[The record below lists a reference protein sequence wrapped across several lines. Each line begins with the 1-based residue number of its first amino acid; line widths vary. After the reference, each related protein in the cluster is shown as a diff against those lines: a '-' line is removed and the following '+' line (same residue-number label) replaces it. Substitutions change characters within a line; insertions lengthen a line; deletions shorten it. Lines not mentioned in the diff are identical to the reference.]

1 MQRCKHYNMNSNILP
16 QGPSELL
23 TDTAVITREILV
35 ATAFSDVAF
44 TGLTFCFPATP
55 ANADV
60 ITAGTLPKGAMLCNV
75 ASMTVTTGQLYVIYR
90 K

>member
-1 MQRCKHYNMNSNILP
+1 MNSGIIP
-16 QGPSELL
+16 QGPSEVV

-35 ATAFSDVAF
+35 ATALTDVAF
-44 TGLTFCFPATP
+44 TGLSFTFPATP

-60 ITAGTLPKGAMLCNV
+60 IAASTLPAGSQLFNV
-75 ASMTVTTGQLYVIYR
+75 AGITVTTGQLYVVYR